1 MKKIHRIIKFN
12 QKASLK
18 LYIDMKTKL
27 RKNAK
32 NDFQKDFF
40 KLMTNAVFGKN
51 MEKWENTEIS
61 SLWQP
66 KQQWIIEC
74 QNQAL
79 NNKFF
84 SEYLLAIEMKTTQ
97 ILMNTPCLFR
107 SINIRN

>member
-51 MEKWENTEIS
+51 MEKVRKHRDIKLVTTKTTMNYWVSEP
-61 SLWQP
+61 SL
-66 KQQWIIEC
+66 KQQIFFRTFISHRNE
-74 QNQAL
+74 NNTNTNEHAL
-79 NNKFF
+79 
-84 SEYLLAIEMKTTQ
+84 
-97 ILMNTPCLFR
+97 
-107 SINIRN
+107 SI